1 MIDRRSLLLQSIGA
15 IGLASIAAPAVFA
28 DNSIVVYKS
37 RTCGCCNAWIDHLE
51 AAGFSVQAR
60 NLADV
65 TAIKTR
71 YNVPQEMWSCHTA
84 IVNDFVIEGHVPAQD
99 IRRLLE
105 QRPQIVG
112 LAVPGMPA
120 GSPGMEVDGYR
131 EAYNVW
137 AFGDGQLEAFARY
150 SLQQL

>member
-1 MIDRRSLLLQSIGA
+1 MIDRRRLLLQSLGTL
-15 IGLASIAAPAVFA
+15 GLASIATPAVFA
-28 DNSIVVYKS
+28 DNEVLVFKS

-51 AAGFSVQAR
+51 AAGFSVRAR
-60 NLADV
+60 NMADV
-65 TAIKTR
+65 TSIKTR

-84 IVNDFVIEGHVPAQD
+84 IVEDYVIEGHVPAQD

-105 QRPQIVG
+105 QRPPVEG

-120 GSPGMEVDGYR
+120 GSPGMEVQGYR

-137 AFGDGQLEAFARY
+137 AFGNDQLEAFARY
-150 SLQQL
+150 S